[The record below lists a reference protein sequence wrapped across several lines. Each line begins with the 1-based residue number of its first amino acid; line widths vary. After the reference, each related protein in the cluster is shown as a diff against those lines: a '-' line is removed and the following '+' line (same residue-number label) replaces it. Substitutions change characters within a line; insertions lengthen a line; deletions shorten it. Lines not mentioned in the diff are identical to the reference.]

1 MSIDR
6 VSRRAVRPVVLIVAG
21 LLIGCERDEAPQP
34 TDGAAKLAAKTASF
48 GPESSA
54 VAPTL
59 DGGWCGGHGV
69 PESVCTRCD
78 DSLIPKF
85 KEAGDWCGEHALPE
99 TQCEKCHPEVAERWA
114 ALNPA
119 NNEVIDKSKTPAPA
133 QDAGAVA
140 RIDSDEWCFDHGVP
154 KADCTRCD
162 ASLIQKFKDADDW
175 CQEHRVPESQCT
187 ACSPEVREKW
197 EALRPRAS
205 APGSFS
211 KQMLVKIER
220 NGRRF
225 VSGENDPLCLVES
238 STIRFLDPSIT
249 RQAGIEVTTV
259 RSRHMSATVDVPAE
273 VEFDATRVTR
283 VTPRVAGVAREVRA
297 QLGDVVQVGDV
308 LAVLDSVVLGDAKS
322 KYLERLQD
330 FLVAESEHQRV
341 QTIAEGTL
349 RLLSAATAEAA
360 PTDIQDRLEG
370 VSIGE
375 SRARLLRAH
384 AAMRLAQVNAIRQSQ
399 LFEKRIGAEK
409 ELQAAQASLAAT
421 EADFL
426 AIREEIAF
434 ALRRDQLT
442 AERALQ
448 IASSGV
454 DGAKRRL
461 QILGLSDEQFESL
474 DGESGGTLSRYELRS
489 PAAGRIVERSV
500 VAGEAVEDTQALFVI
515 VDTSRL
521 WIMARVYE
529 RDLAALRE
537 GQPVFFMVDGMPGQ
551 GFEGRLSWISSQVDD
566 KTRLVPVRADLANP
580 DGLLRAHMFGR
591 ARIVLRDNTDVLS
604 VPLESVQTDGCCQ
617 LVFVRE
623 ADDKFAPRKLRLGPS
638 AGGYVE
644 VLRGLREGEAVVTTG
659 SFLLKT
665 EILKGDIGAGCCEI
679 DTGR

>member
-1 MSIDR
+1 
-6 VSRRAVRPVVLIVAG
+6 
-21 LLIGCERDEAPQP
+21 
-34 TDGAAKLAAKTASF
+34 
-48 GPESSA
+48 
-54 VAPTL
+54 
-59 DGGWCGGHGV
+59 
-69 PESVCTRCD
+69 
-78 DSLIPKF
+78 
-85 KEAGDWCGEHALPE
+85 
-99 TQCEKCHPEVAERWA
+99 
-114 ALNPA
+114 
-119 NNEVIDKSKTPAPA
+119 
-133 QDAGAVA
+133 
-140 RIDSDEWCFDHGVP
+140 
-154 KADCTRCD
+154 
-162 ASLIQKFKDADDW
+162 
-175 CQEHRVPESQCT
+175 
-187 ACSPEVREKW
+187 
-197 EALRPRAS
+197 
-205 APGSFS
+205 
-211 KQMLVKIER
+211 
-220 NGRRF
+220 
-225 VSGENDPLCLVES
+225 
-238 STIRFLDPSIT
+238 
-249 RQAGIEVTTV
+249 
-259 RSRHMSATVDVPAE
+259 
-273 VEFDATRVTR
+273 
-283 VTPRVAGVAREVRA
+283 
-297 QLGDVVQVGDV
+297 
-308 LAVLDSVVLGDAKS
+308 
-322 KYLERLQD
+322 
-330 FLVAESEHQRV
+330 
-341 QTIAEGTL
+341 
-349 RLLSAATAEAA
+349 
-360 PTDIQDRLEG
+360 LEG